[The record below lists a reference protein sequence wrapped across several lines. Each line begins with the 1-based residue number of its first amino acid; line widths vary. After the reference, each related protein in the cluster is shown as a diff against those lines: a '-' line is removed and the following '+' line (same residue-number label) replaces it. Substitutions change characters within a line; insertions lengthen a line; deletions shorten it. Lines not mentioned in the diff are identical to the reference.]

1 MVTFLIWVVLKCCWD
16 SEANSWAEP
25 GLFLYFGMWVL
36 QQERVPN
43 TWIGIRGW
51 KFQCRLHGGWITS
64 TPLRYF
70 PLLENPISKVMRSV
84 IELPP
89 TSYLCCNLYK
99 YVLQFVG
106 FNGDTRSINPL
117 EKKET
122 IWTSSNNNWWV
133 FSLIAFCQ
141 IWVLD
146 IDLLL
151 LLPFVTNAPGS
162 TSDSPRCEAQQHLVG
177 RKLGCKSQ
185 RFWYFKRNSR
195 VFLSCYHQIG
205 WHCWVSN
212 SLYNKLSSYNIP
224 LAFINIYKYTYINNY
239 ACMYVFLQAVVF
251 VLTFLSLDCFQ
262 RQSEKI
268 WTSQASLMKSWFLS
282 LDKIMKFASW
292 FDGCLWLRYIDP
304 QYYMKR
310 QLTPASDVYSYGV
323 VLLEL
328 ITGQRAINENNQG
341 DELNNLVQWV
351 HTYIHTYM
359 CLSAS
364 QSEIWGHIHDEFQTI
379 QS

>member
-133 FSLIAFCQ
+133 FSLI
-141 IWVLD
+141 
-146 IDLLL
+146 
-151 LLPFVTNAPGS
+151 
-162 TSDSPRCEAQQHLVG
+162 
-177 RKLGCKSQ
+177 
-185 RFWYFKRNSR
+185 
-195 VFLSCYHQIG
+195 VFLPNLGVGHWSSSSSSFCDKCSRIHQWFTEMWSPATSCWTKTWLQKSAIL
-205 WHCWVSN
+205 VFQE
-212 SLYNKLSSYNIP
+212 KLPS
-224 LAFINIYKYTYINNY
+224 F
-239 ACMYVFLQAVVF
+239 
-251 VLTFLSLDCFQ
+251 
-262 RQSEKI
+262 
-268 WTSQASLMKSWFLS
+268 SLMLPP
-282 LDKIMKFASW
+282 D
-292 FDGCLWLRYIDP
+292 WL
-304 QYYMKR
+304 
-310 QLTPASDVYSYGV
+310 A
-323 VLLEL
+323 LLGE
-328 ITGQRAINENNQG
+328 
-341 DELNNLVQWV
+341 
-351 HTYIHTYM
+351 
-359 CLSAS
+359 
-364 QSEIWGHIHDEFQTI
+364 
-379 QS
+379 